1 MHHADGH
8 TLSYASWETRGWC
21 RMERMVRELLGK
33 LMVRKC
39 IGGVRLKMIVK
50 SKSVC
55 VDICIYVYLCVSIC
69 ESKHTPLD
77 AAVGFPFGIYLLYG
91 NDDLAHLITEAG

>member
-1 MHHADGH
+1 
-8 TLSYASWETRGWC
+8 
-21 RMERMVRELLGK
+21 MVRELLGK
-33 LMVRKC
+33 LMVRKR

-55 VDICIYVYLCVSIC
+55 VDICIYVYPCVSIC

-77 AAVGFPFGIYLLYG
+77 AAVGVPFGIYLLYG
-91 NDDLAHLITEAG
+91 NDDLAHYYRGWLGMMALSSPSKRRTIRL